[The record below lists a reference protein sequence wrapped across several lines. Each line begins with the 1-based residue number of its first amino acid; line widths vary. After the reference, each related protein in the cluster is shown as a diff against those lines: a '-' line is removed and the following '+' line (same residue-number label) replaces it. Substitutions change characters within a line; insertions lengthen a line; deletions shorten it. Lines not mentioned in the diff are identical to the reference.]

1 MPFQQAVQTI
11 GGGTGVDYGF
21 NVSGVGAM
29 DNDPFRSYMTK
40 QDARYLRKMRMA
52 GFSR

>member
-1 MPFQQAVQTI
+1 M

-29 DNDPFRSYMTK
+29 ENDPFRSYMTSQTSK
-40 QDARYLRKMRMA
+40 GLRSMRKA